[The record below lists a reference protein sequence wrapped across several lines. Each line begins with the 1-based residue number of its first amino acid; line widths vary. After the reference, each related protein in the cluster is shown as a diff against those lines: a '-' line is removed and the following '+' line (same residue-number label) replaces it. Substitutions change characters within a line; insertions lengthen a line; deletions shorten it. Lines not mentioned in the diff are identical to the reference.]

1 MKGGNAMEQTE
12 ENRAGSPESSNPVQ
26 GFKFII
32 ILNNLT
38 LNLKESID
46 CVIQYSFLNHPNET
60 SGPAFTID
68 HPGVKG
74 KEIPNLGFKEFKLH
88 DLHRKPEMIEI
99 LESQPLEIKV
109 SNGSKNLVGTAIF
122 QMSKLLSPEAE
133 KMSFGFRLKQEVPI
147 LSPDNESTIGTID
160 CNFCLE
166 TEDCIFQRV
175 SNTETCKAK
184 PQM

>member
-1 MKGGNAMEQTE
+1 MEQTE
-12 ENRAGSPESSNPVQ
+12 ENRAGSPKSSNPVQ

-109 SNGSKNLVGTAIF
+109 SNGSKIGHLDICIKPRFCYNCLNI
-122 QMSKLLSPEAE
+122 
-133 KMSFGFRLKQEVPI
+133 I
-147 LSPDNESTIGTID
+147 L
-160 CNFCLE
+160 F
-166 TEDCIFQRV
+166 V
-175 SNTETCKAK
+175 SIKSDKGQNK
-184 PQM
+184 